1 MTSLYRLTL
10 ACGATLIA
18 FPSAA
23 FAQDGERYFDGPY
36 ISGAVGTESPADS
49 RGESFV
55 FDTDGDG
62 EFDDTVR
69 TVEGLA
75 SFSPG
80 FCSGAATS
88 TTRTCRGSR
97 SDEGYAVRVGYDRHL
112 GNSPFVAGILVEGAR
127 LSVEEVTSGYTIA
140 PESYTISREA
150 DWAVTG
156 RARVGFAPGEGRGL
170 FYVTGGAGFAR
181 IQHGFDTS
189 NAINAFA
196 LSDDRD
202 WEFGWQG
209 GGGAEVMLTRNLG
222 IGLEYL
228 YSSYEGGDYAVTAAQ
243 GIAADDNPFLLG
255 SGVTDFKLSNE
266 RMDFHAFRA
275 TASLRF

>member
-1 MTSLYRLTL
+1 MTPLYRLTL
-10 ACGATLIA
+10 ACSATVLTL
-18 FPSAA
+18 PSAA
-23 FAQDGERYFDGPY
+23 FAQGERYFDGPY
-36 ISGAVGTESPADS
+36 ISGAVGIESPEDGVSDRFA
-49 RGESFV
+49 

-69 TVEGLA
+69 TAEGLE
-75 SFSPG
+75 SYSPG

-88 TTRTCRGSR
+88 TTRSCRDNR

-112 GNSPFVAGILVEGAR
+112 GNSPFVAGVLVEGAR
-127 LSVEEVTSGYTIA
+127 MGVTEVTSGYTIA

-156 RARVGFAPGEGRGL
+156 RARIGFAPGEGRGL

-181 IQHGFDTS
+181 IRSAYDTS
-189 NAINAFA
+189 NAINDFA
-196 LSDDRD
+196 LSDDRG
-202 WEFGWQG
+202 WEFGFQG
-209 GGGAEVMLTRNLG
+209 GGGAEVMLTRNFG

-228 YSSYEGGDYAVTAAQ
+228 YSSYDGGDYTVTATQ
-243 GIAADDNPFLLG
+243 GIAAGDNPFILNT
-255 SGVTDFKLSNE
+255 GVTDFKLANE
-266 RMDFHAFRA
+266 RLDFHAFRA